1 MTSHSY
7 QVTKSPSSADV
18 TGTPTPAG
26 RADADRWPGDGACR
40 SETAVDGGGERWGVG
55 SAAPAAASSVSGAG
69 REGGTEGARR
79 PAGQTP
85 INVLPHS

>member
-40 SETAVDGGGERWGVG
+40 SETAVDGGGEVG
-55 SAAPAAASSVSGAG
+55 RGKRGAG
-69 REGGTEGARR
+69 GGVVGVRCREGGRDGGR
-79 PAGQTP
+79 PAAGRPDT
-85 INVLPHS
+85 HKRFAT